1 MEGFFHGQLESGRMR
16 YIVALFL
23 PGLAVLLCGRV
34 ILAVVLFLLQ
44 ITLIGWLP
52 AVVVAFFI
60 INNHEADTRQNR
72 LIRELRK
79 GG

>member
-1 MEGFFHGQLESGRMR
+1 MR
-16 YIVALFL
+16 YIVALFI

-34 ILAVVLFLLQ
+34 ILAVILLLLQ

-72 LIRELRK
+72 LIRELRR
-79 GG
+79 GA